1 MRVLAGTNKDGTV
14 IINAVGMETLLLLR
28 IIVLIIMTALVGVQ
42 QGHSSW
48 PN

>member
-1 MRVLAGTNKDGTV
+1 MAGTNKEGTV

-28 IIVLIIMTALVGVQ
+28 IIVLIIMTAVIGFQ
-42 QGHSSW
+42 QGHSKR